1 MKLSDLGV
9 KEVVNLNTGARLG
22 VLADSDLLIEE
33 ESGKILSL
41 IVPDKRLTL
50 KLFGTEK
57 TAMEIPWDSIRKI
70 GHDMI
75 IIEMD

>member
-1 MKLSDLGV
+1 MKFNDLGI

-22 VLADSDLLIEE
+22 VLADSDMIIDE

-41 IVPDKRLTL
+41 IVPDRRLSL
-50 KLFGTEK
+50 KLFASEK
-57 TAMEIPWDSIRKI
+57 NVMEIPWDSIRKI

-75 IIEMD
+75 IVEME

>member
-1 MKLSDLGV
+1 MKLSDLGI

-22 VLADSDLLIEE
+22 VLADSDLLVEE

-41 IVPDKRLTL
+41 IVPDRRLTL

-57 TAMEIPWDSIRKI
+57 TGMEIPWDSIRKI

>member
-1 MKLSDLGV
+1 MKLSDLGI

-22 VLADSDLLIEE
+22 VLADSDLLIDEE
-33 ESGKILSL
+33 NGKILSL
-41 IVPDKRLTL
+41 IVPDKRLTF

-57 TAMEIPWDSIRKI
+57 NAMEIPWESIRKI

-75 IIEMD
+75 IVEME

>member
-1 MKLSDLGV
+1 MKLSDLGI

-22 VLADSDLLIEE
+22 VLSDSDLLIDT

-41 IVPDKRLTL
+41 IVPDRRLSF
-50 KLFGTEK
+50 KLFGPEK
-57 TAMEIPWDSIRKI
+57 NAMEIPWDAIRKV

-75 IIEMD
+75 IVEME

>member
-1 MKLSDLGV
+1 MKLSDLGI

-22 VLADSDLLIEE
+22 VLADSDLLIDEE
-33 ESGKILSL
+33 NGKILSL
-41 IVPDKRLTL
+41 IVPDKKLTF

-57 TAMEIPWDSIRKI
+57 NGMEIPWDSIRKI

-75 IIEMD
+75 IIEME

>member
-1 MKLSDLGV
+1 MKLSELGI
-9 KEVVNLNTGARLG
+9 KEVVNLNSGARLG

-41 IVPDKRLTL
+41 IVPDKRFSL
-50 KLFGTEK
+50 KLFTTEK
-57 TAMEIPWDSIRKI
+57 NAMEIPWDSIRKI

-75 IIEMD
+75 IIEME

>member
-1 MKLSDLGV
+1 M

-22 VLADSDLLIEE
+22 VLSDSDLLIDE

-41 IVPDKRLTL
+41 IVPDRKISF
-50 KLFGTEK
+50 KLFGSEK
-57 TAMEIPWDSIRKI
+57 NEMEIPWDAIRKI

-75 IIEMD
+75 IIEMEP